1 MHTPCDIP
9 HVNDAPSLE
18 IKDNSI
24 DGTVNNPYMSP
35 SIDIKRTT
43 MVVYWLWHVTGRWF
57 LHTSWH
63 MHCMWILM

>member
-24 DGTVNNPYMSP
+24 DGTVNNPYM
-35 SIDIKRTT
+35 
-43 MVVYWLWHVTGRWF
+43 WF
-57 LHTSWH
+57 LHFS
-63 MHCMWILM
+63 